1 MSAWNELHTDPRFSY
16 YLFLRRERRLSAR
29 EALAKVK
36 RTDAMVVG
44 LQGER
49 RKAGAIF
56 QLSMSPAWAV
66 LRRFFCRSAAQAES
80 GLRPSSKPVNW
91 GKRWSDM
98 RPSAS

>member
-1 MSAWNELHTDPRFSY
+1 MSAWNELHTDPRTSY
-16 YLFLRRERRLSAR
+16 YLFLRRERRLPAR
-29 EALAKVK
+29 EAHAKVK

-49 RKAGAIF
+49 RKAGGRFATSISRAWCY
-56 QLSMSPAWAV
+56 LSK
-66 LRRFFCRSAAQAES
+66 FGRSAAQAER
-80 GLRPSSKPVNW
+80 GLRPSSRPVNW